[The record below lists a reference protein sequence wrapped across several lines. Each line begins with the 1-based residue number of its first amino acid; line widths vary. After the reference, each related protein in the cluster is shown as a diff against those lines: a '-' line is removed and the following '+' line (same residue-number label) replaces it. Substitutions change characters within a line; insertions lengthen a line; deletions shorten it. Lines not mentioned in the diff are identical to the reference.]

1 MIHTFTVS
9 YELSLKDANTCTYRL
24 QERTQAFKGQKYR
37 ITNFLNVDRE
47 FGRLIFKVPEFPGIK
62 NITLLK
68 ITDRNEQRIFRIYFQ
83 IEAEILRTGVDT
95 LDLFFCSP
103 EHARELQIQYAK
115 VIYSL
120 FPEAFMGRPAS
131 HLATSDFAEL
141 GSYAPEEYIN
151 GENNNGHGGM
161 YSLPYLPLGS
171 VNRIDFTY
179 DNVLPDEEHAKLF
192 TEMLSKSYYDGWKK
206 KIYVGQNKNKDSKE
220 KSNDRAY
227 ASGRKAFSIYYKY
240 DKMMSEEYDNRPNI
254 AQIREDSRNVVRI
267 EMPIKS
273 PGRGMIKRITSL
285 NIPVDV
291 MTLGPLPYLA
301 TEQASAVY
309 VFNEFIDRVGNAHD
323 LKWYTREELDKQVNR
338 KIKAITRKRK
348 NKKEWGNTPIWEKQL
363 TKHKGEKIKKLSAD
377 ISKRGSIQKY
387 ITELKKYQE
396 KRAKD
401 KEKYQNEEKKF
412 PTLKT
417 FRDYRK
423 LAIQNGIMLATIP
436 ANRGIDELS
445 AYLNLRNF
453 DFSEVTWQLIR
464 YMLPYHSITEE
475 APEMEPVK
483 DTYDSIMEFL
493 YSRYDQYNAEFTA
506 MAEEAKRPPEEFGL

>member
-37 ITNFLNVDRE
+37 ITNFLDVDRE

-179 DNVLPDEEHAKLF
+179 DHVAADEKQAKIF

-206 KIYVGQNKNKDSKE
+206 KVHIGQNKNKE
-220 KSNDRAY
+220 KGSAAKSQDRAY
-227 ASGRKAFSIYYKY
+227 ASSRKTFSVYYKF
-240 DKMMSEEYDNRPNI
+240 DKMMSAEYDNRSNI

-267 EMPIKS
+267 EMPVKS
-273 PGRGMIKRITSL
+273 PGRELIKRITSL
-285 NIPVDV
+285 NIPEDA
-291 MTLGPLPYLA
+291 MPLGPLPYLV
-301 TEQASAVY
+301 TEQAPINY
-309 VFNEFIDRVGNAHD
+309 FEREFFGHVGNSYEI
-323 LKWYTREELDKQVNR
+323 KWYTRDKLDSKVKGLIRDGTLN
-338 KIKAITRKRK
+338 
-348 NKKEWGNTPIWEKQL
+348 N
-363 TKHKGEKIKKLSAD
+363 HKGQTIIKLTAA
-377 ISKRGSIQKY
+377 ISKRGSLNTY
-387 ITELKKYQE
+387 ITALKKYQE
-396 KRAKD
+396 KRAKN
-401 KEKYQNEEKKF
+401 KEKYKNEKKQF
-412 PTLKT
+412 LTLKA
-417 FRDYRK
+417 FMDYRK

-436 ANRGIDELS
+436 AKHGIDELS

-506 MAEEAKRPPEEFGL
+506 MAEEAKRSPEEFGL